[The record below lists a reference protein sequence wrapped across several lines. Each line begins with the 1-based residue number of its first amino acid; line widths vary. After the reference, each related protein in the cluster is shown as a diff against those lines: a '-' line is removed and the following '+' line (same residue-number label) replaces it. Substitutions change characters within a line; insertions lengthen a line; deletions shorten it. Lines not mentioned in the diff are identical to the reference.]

1 MKLLVAV
8 SHHGLGHLAQTAPVL
23 NALHD
28 LQPPS
33 SLTLWS
39 GLAGAAVQARLRI
52 PFNHREAPADIGLVM
67 QDAVNVDVAASYAA
81 YQAVH
86 HHWEKWV
93 DEEAA
98 WLVAQG
104 FDGVLSDVAY
114 LPLAAAARAGIPAV
128 AMCSLNWRDIAAAY
142 LSGHADMEPALE
154 HMRQAYQGAHAF
166 LRLTPA
172 MPMDWLRNRVDVP
185 PVAAKGIPQRQ
196 KLARRLGMQP
206 RHWVLVGFGGISFR
220 GIGHLPQL
228 PGVIWIVPDDW
239 GVERAD
245 LISFGVTGLPFIDL
259 MASCDALLTKVGYGG
274 FVEAAA
280 HGLPVIYID
289 RPDWPETPYLTTW
302 LAHHGHCVAIT
313 EDILFSP
320 AIGAQLERLW
330 SMPARTPIPAE
341 GARIAAL
348 HLVELLG

>member
-23 NALHD
+23 NALLD

-39 GLAGAAVQARLRI
+39 GLARAALQARLRM
-52 PFNHREAPADIGLVM
+52 PFSHREAPADIGLAM
-67 QDAVNVDVAASYAA
+67 LDAVNVDIASSHAA
-81 YQAVH
+81 YQAFH
-86 HHWEKWV
+86 RHWEKRV

-98 WLVAQG
+98 WLEAQG

-142 LSGHADMEPALE
+142 LSGYADIEPALE
-154 HMRQAYQGAHAF
+154 QMHLAYQGARAF

-172 MPMDWLRNRVDVP
+172 MPMDWLHNRTDIP
-185 PVAAKGIPQRQ
+185 PVAAKGMLRREQ
-196 KLARRLGMQP
+196 LARQLGIEP
-206 RHWVLVGFGGISFR
+206 SHWVLVGFGGIAYR
-220 GIGHLPQL
+220 NIGRLPEL
-228 PGVIWIVPDDW
+228 PGVTWIVPDDW
-239 GVERAD
+239 GAGRAD
-245 LISFGVTGLPFIDL
+245 LITLGATGMPFIDL
-259 MASCDALLTKVGYGG
+259 LASCDALLTKVGYGG

-280 HGLPVIYID
+280 HGIPVLYID

-302 LAHHGHCVAIT
+302 LAHHGHCAAIT

-320 AIGAQLERLW
+320 AIGERLERLW
-330 SMPARTPIPAE
+330 AMPARTPIHAE
-341 GARIAAL
+341 GAPIAARCL
-348 HLVELLG
+348 GELLA

>member
-28 LQPPS
+28 LHSPS

-39 GLAGAAVQARLRI
+39 GLAEAALRTRLRM
-52 PFNHREAPADIGLVM
+52 PFSHREAPADIGLEM
-67 QDAVNVDVAASYAA
+67 RDAVKVDVAASHAA
-81 YQAVH
+81 YQAFH
-86 HHWEKWV
+86 LQWEKRV

-98 WLVAQG
+98 WMEAQG
-104 FDGVLSDVAY
+104 LDGVLSNVAY

-142 LSGHADMEPALE
+142 LSGHVDMATALE
-154 HMRQAYQGAHAF
+154 QMRLAYHGARAF
-166 LRLTPA
+166 LRLVPA
-172 MPMDWLRNRVDVP
+172 MPMGWLHNRVDVP

-196 KLARRLGMQP
+196 KLARRLGM
-206 RHWVLVGFGGISFR
+206 RRSHLVLVGFGGIGYRS
-220 GIGHLPQL
+220 IGRLPEL

-239 GVERAD
+239 GTERAD
-245 LISFGVTGLPFIDL
+245 LISFGATGMPFIDL
-259 MASCDALLTKVGYGG
+259 LASCDALLTKVGYGS

-280 HGLPVIYID
+280 HGIPVIYVD
-289 RPDWPETPYLTTW
+289 RPDWPETPHLSTW
-302 LAHHGHCVAIT
+302 LARHGHCAAIT

-320 AIGAQLERLW
+320 AIGDLLERLW
-330 SMPARTPIPAE
+330 AMPARPPIPAE
-341 GARIAAL
+341 GAHIAARRL
-348 HLVELLG
+348 AELLA